1 MLSRRRQSLT
11 GMSFMSSIFSLFSEV
26 HPFLCNSCYI
36 LPQHVHCFCP
46 QGENGH
52 SISVVLYTLSAAVFL
67 FLWNSPWQWWVH
79 LIVSFHKSCSFTVLC
94 RASPAMATNVCAGAQ
109 RTKTINS
116 IVLGPAFAASALN
129 VTSER
134 QLQHPNHLNLPRL
147 REDDTQCL
155 RDGRLMKQ
163 KQYPRR
169 GGGLLL
175 NLGID

>member
-1 MLSRRRQSLT
+1 MLSQRRQSLT
-11 GMSFMSSIFSLFSEV
+11 GMSFTSSIFSLFSEV

-52 SISVVLYTLSAAVFL
+52 SIGVVLYTLSAAVFL
-67 FLWNSPWQWWVH
+67 FLWLVTLTVTSPSHCQLSQIMLFH
-79 LIVSFHKSCSFTVLC
+79 SFVSCVTCHGNKCVC
-94 RASPAMATNVCAGAQ
+94 RGSEDE
-109 RTKTINS
+109 TINS

-129 VTSER
+129 VTPER
-134 QLQHPNHLNLPRL
+134 QPQHPNHLNLDRL
-147 REDDTQCL
+147 GEDDTQCL